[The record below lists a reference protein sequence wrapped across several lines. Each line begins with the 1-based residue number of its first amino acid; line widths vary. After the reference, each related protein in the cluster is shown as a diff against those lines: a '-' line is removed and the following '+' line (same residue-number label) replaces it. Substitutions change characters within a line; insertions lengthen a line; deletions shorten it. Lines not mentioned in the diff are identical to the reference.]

1 MMKRN
6 TYDLQTYSERGSITI
21 YLLLLLSSIIALSA
35 AFLQASITR
44 VEESRQK
51 AILDLAGRSVL
62 AEYDRSL
69 KDRYGLFGV
78 RLSEDLLK
86 QRISMYADVSYE
98 KEWGDLYQLK
108 GEELQIELSEYK
120 LMNLSILED
129 QIKEYMKYQAVKKIG
144 EEGVPIPRSTEDGVE
159 QAPGRILRNETISKG
174 LPTGLV
180 GFSPGIHYSLD
191 ELASLLLGWDQMTEF
206 VLTDQY
212 LLSKFRHHRS
222 LNSATTF
229 FRNEQEYLLFGYLED
244 EKNHESYLN
253 TLQWI
258 RTSLNAAYLYRDPEK
273 RRLTMEAASLLT
285 PGPEAVATQAILI
298 GSWAALEARNDRLL
312 LDSGE
317 PVPIW
322 KEEETWAVTL
332 EHVLENRQDDRIVVN
347 HKKTGWY
354 YEDYLH
360 AMLLWKGREEKL
372 MRALDLIQLNLK
384 ISADGTFTF
393 QDLYGG
399 FWIRTPGYEAE
410 QRY

>member
-6 TYDLQTYSERGSITI
+6 TYDLQTYSRRGSITI
-21 YLLLLLSSIIALSA
+21 YLLLLLSSMIALSA
-35 AFLQASITR
+35 TFLQASITR

-86 QRISMYADVSYE
+86 QRISMYAGVSYE

-108 GEELQIELSEYK
+108 GEELQVKLSEYK
-120 LMNLSILED
+120 LMNLSVLED
-129 QIKEYMKYQAVKKIG
+129 QIQEYMKYQAVKGIG
-144 EEGVPIPRSTEDGVE
+144 EEERSIPQSTKDGID
-159 QAPGRILRNETISKG
+159 QAPGRVLRNEVISKG
-174 LPTGLV
+174 LPTSLV
-180 GFSPGIHYSLD
+180 GLSPGLHFSLD
-191 ELASLLLGWDQMTEF
+191 ESARLLLSWDQIPALVF
-206 VLTDQY
+206 TDQY
-212 LLSKFRHHRS
+212 LLSQFRHHRS
-222 LNSATTF
+222 QNSAMTF

-244 EKNHESYLN
+244 DKNHESYLEA
-253 TLQWI
+253 LQWI
-258 RTSLNAAYLYRDPEK
+258 RTSLNAAYLYQDPEK

-285 PGPEAVATQAILI
+285 PGPEAVVTQAVLI
-298 GSWAALEARNDRLL
+298 AGWAALEARNDRLL

-332 EHVLENRQDDRIVVN
+332 KHVLENRQEDRIVVN
-347 HKKTGWY
+347 HRKTGWY

-399 FWIRTPGYEAE
+399 FWIRTSGYEAE